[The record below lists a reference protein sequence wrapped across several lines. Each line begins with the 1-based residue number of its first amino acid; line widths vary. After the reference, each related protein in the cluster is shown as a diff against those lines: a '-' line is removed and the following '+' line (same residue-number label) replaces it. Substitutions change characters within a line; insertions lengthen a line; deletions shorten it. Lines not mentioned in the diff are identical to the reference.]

1 MLEFIRLIKDMNEKI
16 KESHLSAYAAQSAY
30 FIILSAV
37 PFVMFLLTILNFINF
52 DADGL
57 IVSIVGAAP
66 SETSDILLNI
76 LEGINV
82 NSSGAILSFSIIA
95 LLWSAGKGVMTITKG
110 LNSVYG
116 IPETRHY
123 VILRL
128 VSTFYTLMFAV
139 IIIFTLAFLVFG
151 NKIYLWICT
160 VLPFLDNVAAFII
173 SARTIL
179 SLLILTIFF
188 VFLYKFLP
196 NRKCT
201 LKRQLPG
208 AIFTAS
214 GWMISSY
221 IFSIYVDYSP
231 GLSYMYGSLTGLII
245 LMLWLY
251 FCMNLLFLGAEIN
264 YLLYPGE
271 KNDSG
276 LKY

>member
-52 DADGL
+52 DANGL

-95 LLWSAGKGVMTITKG
+95 LLWSAGKGVMAITKG

>member
-16 KESHLSAYAAQSAY
+16 KKSHLSAYAAQSAY

-37 PFVMFLLTILNFINF
+37 PFIMFLLTILNFINF
-52 DADGL
+52 DSDRL
-57 IVSIVGAAP
+57 ISSIVGAAP
-66 SETSDILLNI
+66 SETSDILNSI
-76 LEGINV
+76 LGNINV
-82 NSSGAILSFSIIA
+82 NSSGAILSFSVIA
-95 LLWSAGKGVMTITKG
+95 LLWAAGKGIMTITKG

-123 VILRL
+123 VVLRL
-128 VSTFYTLMFAV
+128 VSTFYTLIFAV

-160 VLPFLDNVAAFII
+160 VLPFLNNIAAFII
-173 SARTIL
+173 SVRTIL

-196 NRKCT
+196 NRSCKF
-201 LKRQLPG
+201 KYQFPG
-208 AIFTAS
+208 AVFSAS

-221 IFSIYVDYSP
+221 LFSIYIDYSP
-231 GLSYMYGSLTGLII
+231 GLSHMYGSLTGLII

-251 FCMNLLFLGAEIN
+251 FCMNILFIGAEIN
-264 YLLYPGE
+264 YMLCPGD

>member
-1 MLEFIRLIKDMNEKI
+1 MNEKI
-16 KESHLSAYAAQSAY
+16 KKSHLNAYAAQSAY

-37 PFVMFLLTILNFINF
+37 PFIMFLLTILNFINF
-52 DADGL
+52 DADSL
-57 IVSIVGAAP
+57 IALIAGAAP

-76 LEGINV
+76 LKNINV

-95 LLWSAGKGVMTITKG
+95 LLWSAGKGIMTLTKG

-116 IPETRHY
+116 SPETRHY
-123 VILRL
+123 VILRI
-128 VSTFYTLMFAV
+128 VATFYTLIFAI

-160 VLPFLDNVAAFII
+160 VLPFLDNIAAFII
-173 SARTIL
+173 SVRTIL
-179 SLLILTIFF
+179 SLLVLTVFF
-188 VFLYKFLP
+188 VFLYRFLP
-196 NRKCT
+196 NRKCK
-201 LKRQLPG
+201 LKHQLPG

-221 IFSIYVDYSP
+221 LFSIYVDYSP
-231 GLSYMYGSLTGLII
+231 GLSDMYGSLTGLII

-251 FCMNLLFLGAEIN
+251 FCMNILFFGAEIN
-264 YLLYPGE
+264 DMIFPCK

>member
-95 LLWSAGKGVMTITKG
+95 LLWSAGKGVMAITKG

>member
-52 DADGL
+52 DANGL

-95 LLWSAGKGVMTITKG
+95 LLWSAGKGVMAITKG

-221 IFSIYVDYSP
+221 IFSVYVDYSP